1 MRKGTYGQSKA
12 SSVRDKT
19 YISTFACEEESAFA
33 LFLTKWNCGDK
44 LKKKKQQ
51 LTAIDQWKKVY

>member
-19 YISTFACEEESAFA
+19 YISMFACEEESAFA

-44 LKKKKQQ
+44 LKKK